1 MKYNREEGGVSMSK
15 KIYDVIVI
23 GGGAAGMSAG
33 IYSGRAKMKTLVLE
47 QGSVGGQAKTTNEIV
62 NYPGIRQTT
71 GPKLMEEMHLQAED
85 FGVKFAQAEVLEAK
99 LEGEVKVLKT
109 TNGDYETR
117 AVIIATGATPRT
129 LGFPGEA
136 EYRGRGVAYCATCDG
151 EFYSGLDVFVVGA
164 GFAAAEEAIFLTR
177 FARKVTVIAR
187 EPEFTCAK
195 TIADKVLAHPKI
207 EVKFNT
213 EVVEATGDELL
224 RRVKFINNQTQET
237 FEYVAQNDETFG
249 IFIFAGYVP
258 QTKVF
263 NGLVDMDKFGYII
276 TDENMH
282 TSVEGVY
289 AAGDLRPKVLR
300 QVVTAVADGAI
311 ASLEAEK
318 YVAHEKERLGIVEE
332 EVEEAPQPKSAPANA
347 SQPVKEVAQGGRSAL
362 LNDALRGQIA
372 TVLGRMENNVT
383 LVTIVDPSNAKSIE
397 LRDLVI
403 DIADLGDKLEA
414 VVKTK
419 GEDQALEEKIN
430 ADKFPVVALMD
441 KEGNYAGV
449 KFHGVPG
456 GHELNSF
463 LLAIYNLAG
472 PGQALDAQVLEAI
485 KSLDKKVNI
494 KVAVSLSCH
503 LCPDVV
509 VGAQRIA
516 IENPNVEA
524 EMLDIANFPELKTK
538 YKVMSVPC
546 LIVNDEKVT
555 FGSKSIQD
563 MINFIA

>member
-1 MKYNREEGGVSMSK
+1 MKYNRGEGGVSMSK

-62 NYPGIRQTT
+62 NYPGIRHTT
-71 GPKLMEEMHLQAED
+71 GPELMEQMHLQAED
-85 FGVKFAQAEVLEAK
+85 FGVAFAQAEVLEAQ
-99 LEGEVKVLKT
+99 LEGEIKVLKT

-117 AVIIATGATPRT
+117 SVIIATGATPRT

-151 EFYSGLDVFVVGA
+151 EFYTGLEVFVIGA

-224 RRVKFINNQTQET
+224 RRVKFINNQTNET
-237 FEYVAQNDETFG
+237 FEHVAQDDETFG

-332 EVEEAPQPKSAPANA
+332 EVDVAPQPKEVKEEKAPA
-347 SQPVKEVAQGGRSAL
+347 KEVAKGGQSAL

-372 TVLGRMENNVT
+372 GILGRMENNVT
-383 LVTIVDPSNAKSIE
+383 LVTIVDPANAKSIE
-397 LRDLVI
+397 LRDLVM
-403 DIADLGDKLEA
+403 DIANLGDKLEA
-414 VVKTK
+414 IVKTK
-419 GEDQALEEKIN
+419 GEDVALEEKVN
-430 ADKFPVVALMD
+430 ADKFPVVALLD
-441 KEGNYAGV
+441 QDGNYAGV

-509 VGAQRIA
+509 VSAQRIA

-538 YKVMSVPC
+538 HKVMSVPC
-546 LIVNDEKVT
+546 MIVNDEKIA
-555 FGSKSIQD
+555 FGSKSIQE
-563 MINFIA
+563 MLNIIA

>member
-1 MKYNREEGGVSMSK
+1 MSK
-15 KIYDVIVI
+15 KVYDVIVI

-62 NYPGIRQTT
+62 NYPGVRHTT

-99 LEGEVKVLKT
+99 LEGEIKVLKT
-109 TNGDYETR
+109 TNGEYETR
-117 AVIIATGATPRT
+117 SVIIATGATPRT

-151 EFYSGLDVFVVGA
+151 EFYTGLEVFVIGA

-224 RRVKFINNQTQET
+224 RRIKFINNQTQET
-237 FEYVAQNDETFG
+237 FEHVAADDETFG

-263 NGLVDMDKFGYII
+263 NGLVDMDKWGYII

-332 EVEEAPQPKSAPANA
+332 EIEETPQPKSAEESAP
-347 SQPVKEVAQGGRSAL
+347 QVKQVAQGGRSAL

-372 TVLGRMENNVT
+372 TVLSRMENNVT
-383 LVTIVDPSNAKSIE
+383 LVTIVDPTNAKSIE

-403 DIADLGDKLEA
+403 DIADLGDKLDA

-419 GEDQALEEKIN
+419 GEDVALEEKVN
-430 ADKFPVVALMD
+430 ADKYPVVALLNKD
-441 KEGNYAGV
+441 GNYSGV

-472 PGQALDAQVLEAI
+472 PGQALDASVLEAI
-485 KSLDKKVNI
+485 KAVDKKVNI

-516 IENPNVEA
+516 IENPNVEV

-538 YKVMSVPC
+538 HKVMSVPC
-546 LIVNDEKVT
+546 MIVNDEKVT

-563 MINFIA
+563 MLNFIA

>member
-1 MKYNREEGGVSMSK
+1 MKYNRGEGGVSMSK

-62 NYPGIRQTT
+62 NYPGIRHTT
-71 GPKLMEEMHLQAED
+71 GPELMEQMHLQAED
-85 FGVKFAQAEVLEAK
+85 FGVAFAQAEVLEAQ
-99 LEGEVKVLKT
+99 LEGEIKVLKT

-117 AVIIATGATPRT
+117 SVIIATGATPRT

-151 EFYSGLDVFVVGA
+151 EFYTGLEVFVIGA

-224 RRVKFINNQTQET
+224 RRVKFINNQTNET
-237 FEYVAQNDETFG
+237 FEHVAQDDETFG

-332 EVEEAPQPKSAPANA
+332 EVEVAPQPKEVKEEKAPA
-347 SQPVKEVAQGGRSAL
+347 KEVAKGGQSAL

-372 TVLGRMENNVT
+372 GILGRMENNVT
-383 LVTIVDPSNAKSIE
+383 LVTIVDPTNEKSIE

-419 GEDQALEEKIN
+419 GEDAALEAKVN
-430 ADKFPVVALMD
+430 ADKFPVVALVD
-441 KEGNYAGV
+441 KDGNYSGV

-472 PGQALDAQVLEAI
+472 PGQTLDASVLEAI
-485 KSLDKKVNI
+485 KAVDKKVNI

-538 YKVMSVPC
+538 HKVMSVPC
-546 LIVNDEKVT
+546 MIVNDEKVT

-563 MINFIA
+563 MLNFIA